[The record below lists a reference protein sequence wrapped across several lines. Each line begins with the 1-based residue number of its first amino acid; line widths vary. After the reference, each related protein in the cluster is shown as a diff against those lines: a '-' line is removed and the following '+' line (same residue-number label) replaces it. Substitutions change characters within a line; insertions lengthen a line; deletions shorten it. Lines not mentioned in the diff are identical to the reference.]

1 MKGPAYL
8 AGVLVVF
15 DRESLKV
22 SQSIVRMARS
32 PWLPWAKRR
41 EYLDND
47 LTLGAVALSVALN
60 AKRVRP
66 RDHKRAI
73 RLFVKQARNQ
83 ARYMGVPLP
92 RLTYWPKAN
101 ASKKGRRGR

>member
-8 AGVLVVF
+8 VGVLVVF

-22 SQSIVRMARS
+22 SRSIIRMAGS

-41 EYLDND
+41 QYLDRD
-47 LTLGAVALSVALN
+47 LTLGAIALSQALN
-60 AKRVRP
+60 SKRVKP
-66 RDHKRAI
+66 RDHKRIA
-73 RLFVKQARNQ
+73 RLFVKQARNH

-92 RLTYWPKAN
+92 RLTYWPKAD
-101 ASKKGRRGR
+101 ASKRGRRGR

>member
-22 SQSIVRMARS
+22 SQSIVRMAGS
-32 PWLPWAKRR
+32 PWLPAAKQRQ
-41 EYLDND
+41 YLDRD
-47 LTLGAVALSVALN
+47 LTLGAIALSEALN
-60 AKRVRP
+60 SKRVKL

-83 ARYMGVPLP
+83 ARYMGVPVP
-92 RLTYWPKAN
+92 RLSYWPRAN

>member
-22 SQSIVRMARS
+22 SQSIVRMAGS
-32 PWLPWAKRR
+32 PWLPAAKQRQ
-41 EYLDND
+41 YLDRD
-47 LTLGAVALSVALN
+47 LTLGAIALSVALN

>member
-8 AGVLVVF
+8 AGVLLVF

-22 SQSIVRMARS
+22 AESIVRMAGS

-41 EYLDND
+41 QYLDRD
-47 LTLGAVALSVALN
+47 LTLGAVALSQALN
-60 AKRVRP
+60 SKLVKP

-73 RLFVKQARNQ
+73 RLFVRQARNH

-101 ASKKGRRGR
+101 ASKKGRRSR

>member
-1 MKGPAYL
+1 MKGSAYS

-22 SQSIVRMARS
+22 AMSINRMAGS
-32 PWLPWAKRR
+32 PWLPWAKQRQ
-41 EYLDND
+41 YLDRD
-47 LTLGAVALSVALN
+47 LTLGAIALSQALN
-60 AKRVRP
+60 AKRVKP

-73 RLFVKQARNQ
+73 RLFVRQARNH

-101 ASKKGRRGR
+101 ASEKGRMGR

>member
-22 SQSIVRMARS
+22 ARSINRMAGS
-32 PWLPWAKRR
+32 PWLPWAKQRQ
-41 EYLDND
+41 YLDRD
-47 LTLGAVALSVALN
+47 LTLGAVALSQALN
-60 AKRVRP
+60 SKRVKS
-66 RDHKRAI
+66 RDHRRAV
-73 RLFVKQARNQ
+73 RLFVKQARNH

>member
-22 SQSIVRMARS
+22 ARSIIRMAGS
-32 PWLPWAKRR
+32 PWLPWEKLRQC
-41 EYLDND
+41 LDRD
-47 LTLGAVALSVALN
+47 LTLGAIVLPQALN
-60 AKRVRP
+60 SKWVKP
-66 RDHKRAI
+66 RDHKRIA
-73 RLFVKQARNQ
+73 RLFVKQARNH

-92 RLTYWPKAN
+92 RLTYWPKAD

>member
-8 AGVLVVF
+8 AGVLVTF

-22 SQSIVRMARS
+22 SQSIVRMAGS
-32 PWLPWAKRR
+32 PWLPAAKKR
-41 EYLDND
+41 EYLDRD
-47 LTLGAVALSVALN
+47 LTLGAIALSQALN
-60 AKRVRP
+60 SKRVRV
-66 RDHKRAI
+66 RDHKRAV
-73 RLFVKQARNQ
+73 RLFVRQARNH

-101 ASKKGRRGR
+101 VSKRGRRPR

>member
-22 SQSIVRMARS
+22 ARSINRMAGS

-41 EYLDND
+41 QYVDRD
-47 LTLGAVALSVALN
+47 LTLGAIELSQALN
-60 AKRVRP
+60 AKRVKL

-73 RLFVKQARNQ
+73 RLFVKQARNH
-83 ARYMGVPLP
+83 ARYMGVPVP
-92 RLTYWPKAN
+92 RLSYWPRAY